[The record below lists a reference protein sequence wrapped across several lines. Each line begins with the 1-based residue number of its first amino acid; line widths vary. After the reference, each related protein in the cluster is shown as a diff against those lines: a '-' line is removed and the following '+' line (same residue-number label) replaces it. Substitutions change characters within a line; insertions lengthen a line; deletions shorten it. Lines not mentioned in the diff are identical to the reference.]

1 MPATNYVSTLS
12 QIFASFVAGALFSR
26 IFIFFEKV
34 ETLSVDTHKA
44 IEKKSQTDG
53 RAKKLIVSPSKKLS
67 KKERREQNSKSTVWL
82 TCKIIVAKKESS
94 YRKAVIDS
102 INKQDCVLEIGCHV
116 GVTTA
121 LVAKLAKFSYGIDS
135 SEYSINMAKKRHL
148 IGKKSTNL
156 LFFCVDAFDQRS
168 VLKHLT
174 GTDASVHVDV
184 ILIDISGN
192 REPSL
197 VLRLLESYDRIFSPR
212 LFIIKNFKL
221 HNFVELSDTTEN

>member
-1 MPATNYVSTLS
+1 MPEMHYLS
-12 QIFASFVAGALFSR
+12 QFFATFIAGALFSSM
-26 IFIFFEKV
+26 FFFFEK
-34 ETLSVDTHKA
+34 DTQN
-44 IEKKSQTDG
+44 IEKKSQTNG
-53 RAKKLIVSPSKKLS
+53 RTKELTAGRSKKLS
-67 KKERREQNSKSTVWL
+67 KKERREQNSKSTVWI
-82 TCKIIVAKKESS
+82 TCKIVIAKKESS

-102 INKQDCVLEIGCHV
+102 INEQDCVLEIGCHV

-121 LVAKLAKFSYGIDS
+121 LVAKIAKLSYGIDS

-148 IGKKSTNL
+148 NGKKPTNL

>member
-156 LFFCVDAFDQRS
+156 LFFLCRCF
-168 VLKHLT
+168 
-174 GTDASVHVDV
+174 
-184 ILIDISGN
+184 
-192 REPSL
+192 
-197 VLRLLESYDRIFSPR
+197 
-212 LFIIKNFKL
+212 
-221 HNFVELSDTTEN
+221 